1 MQLHVFPICNLI
13 FLSSSGENS
22 SFIIDTTNA
31 GKGAL
36 SVNLKA
42 AGQDIKHSIRDL
54 GSGRFEVSFVPIAPI
69 PHKVD
74 IKFNNI
80 AIGGGSGR
88 GGQRSSNT
96 EIIVS
101 DSCTDV
107 ISEPCELSIGI
118 SGA

>member
-1 MQLHVFPICNLI
+1 MKLF
-13 FLSSSGENS
+13 FFSGENS

-80 AIGGGSGR
+80 AIGGGSGSSGR

-96 EIIVS
+96 EIIVRKS
-101 DSCTDV
+101 KRNHV
-107 ISEPCELSIGI
+107 
-118 SGA
+118 